1 MGFLYRIQKS
11 RGDILTRTIFT
22 ILIIVIL
29 SGCNSISSGDKRLKL
44 EYLYKMKS
52 QLAQIIDEGYKLRK
66 PENISSYE
74 YNIQRNRKVI
84 IETKPLD
91 GWTDAEKFRERF
103 LSVIEQ
109 DIHVTDSLS
118 KLDSAAMFDSNI
130 AILSIQDRQ
139 FMLMEG
145 LDSLISKVDRE

>member
-1 MGFLYRIQKS
+1 M
-11 RGDILTRTIFT
+11 
-22 ILIIVIL
+22 
-29 SGCNSISSGDKRLKL
+29 
-44 EYLYKMKS
+44 
-52 QLAQIIDEGYKLRK
+52 
-66 PENISSYE
+66 
-74 YNIQRNRKVI
+74 
-84 IETKPLD
+84 ETKPLD